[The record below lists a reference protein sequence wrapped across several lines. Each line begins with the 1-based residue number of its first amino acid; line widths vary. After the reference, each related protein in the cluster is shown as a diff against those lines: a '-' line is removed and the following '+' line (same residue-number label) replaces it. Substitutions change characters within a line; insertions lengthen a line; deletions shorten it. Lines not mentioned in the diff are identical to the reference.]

1 MHELIHDIAL
11 CIIAAWA
18 LGVLAQFLHQPV
30 ILAYL
35 VGGFAIG
42 PAGFGLVEGQES
54 VSIISEL
61 GLIFLLF
68 MIGLEID
75 LKKIIS
81 AGTSILV
88 TAASQI
94 LGGAAVGVLFFYL
107 IGFPITAERW
117 DALYL
122 GIAAALSSTVII
134 VKMLYDKR
142 ELDTLPGRVTLGI
155 LVLQDLFVIIFLAI
169 QPSLGELGAGSF
181 VLSFLRVA
189 VLVASS
195 LAISRFVL
203 PPLFRSVARLPE
215 LVLVGALAWCFL
227 VGELAARMELSREM
241 GALIA
246 GVSISTYPYALDVTA
261 KVTSLRDF
269 FVTLFFVGLGM
280 SIPVPSGALITG
292 ALLFAI
298 FTVISRFITTFAPL
312 YFLDQGLRASL
323 LPAINLSQIS
333 EFSLVVMALGLE
345 EHHIAPETKGL
356 VSFAFVLLAA
366 LSTFGI
372 TKSDELTRVLI
383 STLKRAGL
391 RDLDTFG
398 PTKKTGELDA
408 AGHKGG
414 GARILLIGF
423 FRTASS
429 LLEEL
434 RQKREDLLGDI
445 AVVDFNPL
453 VHATLRRRGIKVIYG
468 DISHPETLVHAGVTS
483 AQILICTVPD
493 ALLKGTTNARLV
505 RHLRELNPEAKI
517 IAVADVLADVSPL
530 YRAGANYVSVSRLEE
545 AKSLC
550 EVLEAIE
557 SKLLDEIRSKL
568 DARLDGREEV
578 LP

>member
-434 RQKREDLLGDI
+434 RQKREDLLEQI

-530 YRAGANYVSVSRLEE
+530 YLAGANYVSVSRLEE

>member
-468 DISHPETLVHAGVTS
+468 DISHPETLVYAGVTS

-530 YRAGANYVSVSRLEE
+530 YLAGANYVSVSRLEE

>member
-94 LGGAAVGVLFFYL
+94 LGGVAVGVLFFYL

-383 STLKRAGL
+383 STLKHAGL
-391 RDLDTFG
+391 RDLDTFS

-434 RQKREDLLGDI
+434 RQKREDLVEQI

-530 YRAGANYVSVSRLEE
+530 YLAGANYVSVSRLEE

-557 SKLLDEIRSKL
+557 CKLLDEIRSKL

>member
-1 MHELIHDIAL
+1 MHELIQDIAL

-94 LGGAAVGVLFFYL
+94 LGGVAVGVLFFYL

-181 VLSFLRVA
+181 VLSFLLVA
-189 VLVASS
+189 FLVASS

-530 YRAGANYVSVSRLEE
+530 YLAGANYVSVSRLEE

>member
-408 AGHKGG
+408 AGHKSG

-530 YRAGANYVSVSRLEE
+530 YLAGANYVSVSRLEE

>member
-181 VLSFLRVA
+181 VLSLLRVA

-468 DISHPETLVHAGVTS
+468 DISHPETLVYAGVTS

-530 YRAGANYVSVSRLEE
+530 YLAGANYVSVSRLEE

-557 SKLLDEIRSKL
+557 CKLLDEIRSKL

>member
-195 LAISRFVL
+195 LAISRFLL

-434 RQKREDLLGDI
+434 RQKREDLLEQI

-468 DISHPETLVHAGVTS
+468 DISHPETLVYAGVTS

-557 SKLLDEIRSKL
+557 CKLLDEIRSKL

>member
-1 MHELIHDIAL
+1 MHVLIHDIAL
-11 CIIAAWA
+11 CTIAAWA
-18 LGVLAQFLHQPV
+18 LGVLAQFFRQPV

-42 PAGFGLVEGQES
+42 PAGFALVEGQES
-54 VSIISEL
+54 VSTISEL

-81 AGTSILV
+81 AGSSILV

-94 LGGAAVGVLFFYL
+94 LGGTVVGVGFFYL
-107 IGFPITAERW
+107 IGYPMAGGKW

-142 ELDTLPGRVTLGI
+142 ELDTLPGRVTLGL
-155 LVLQDLFVIIFLAI
+155 LVLQDLFVIVFLAI
-169 QPSLGELGAGSF
+169 QPSLDDLQTGSF
-181 VLSFLRVA
+181 ILSFVRVA

-195 LAISRFVL
+195 LAVSRFLL

-227 VGELAARMELSREM
+227 VGEFAARMELSRQM

-246 GVSISTYPYALDVTA
+246 GVSISTFPYALDVTA

-280 SIPVPSGALITG
+280 TIPVPSGPLITG
-292 ALLFAI
+292 ALLFAL
-298 FTVISRFITTFAPL
+298 FVVASRLITTFVPL
-312 YFLDQGLRASL
+312 YLLRHGLRASV
-323 LPAINLSQIS
+323 LPAINLSEIS

-345 EHHIAPETKGL
+345 ENHIAPESKGL
-356 VSFAFVLLAA
+356 VSFAFGLLAA

-372 TKSDELTRVLI
+372 MKSDELVRSLI
-383 STLKRAGL
+383 PRLKRIGL
-391 RDLDTFG
+391 RDLDG
-398 PTKKTGELDA
+398 IDPRKKAEEPGHPSDHA
-408 AGHKGG
+408 A
-414 GARILLIGF
+414 ARILLVGF

-434 RQKREDLLGDI
+434 RRSKQDLLREV
-445 AVVDFNPL
+445 AVVDFNPH
-453 VHATLRRRGIKVIYG
+453 VHATLRQRGIKVLYG
-468 DISHPETLVHAGVTS
+468 DISNPETLIHAGVAS
-483 AQILICTVPD
+483 AKILVCTVPD
-493 ALLKGTTNARLV
+493 ALLKGTTNAKLV
-505 RHLRELNPEAKI
+505 RNLREINLDAKI
-517 IAVADVLADVSPL
+517 IAVADVLADVSAL
-530 YRAGANYVSVSRLEE
+530 YAAGADYVSVSRIEE
-545 AKSLC
+545 AKALC

-557 SKLLDEIRSKL
+557 SNLLDDIRSKL
-568 DARLDGREEV
+568 GERLDGRQEV

>member
-530 YRAGANYVSVSRLEE
+530 YLAGANYVSVSRLEE

-557 SKLLDEIRSKL
+557 CKLLDEIRSKL